1 MFLTMSA
8 NPTAILGQLNSA
20 NCSRIESSCEV
31 EKAANS
37 NLRSS
42 SSSLSSSST
51 SSENLLCHSA
61 RIPLAASCVQ
71 SIVWVL

>member
-1 MFLTMSA
+1 MFLTMRA
-8 NPTAILGQLNSA
+8 KPTAILGQLNSA

-37 NLRSS
+37 NRPS